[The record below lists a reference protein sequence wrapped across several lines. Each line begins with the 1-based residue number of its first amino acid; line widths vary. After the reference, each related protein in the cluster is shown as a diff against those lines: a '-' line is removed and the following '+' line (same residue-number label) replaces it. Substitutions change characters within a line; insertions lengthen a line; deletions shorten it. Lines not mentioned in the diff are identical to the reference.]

1 LIGPVIMLVVVP
13 AVQTFFLG
21 RDRPAS
27 PPPAPANAAPPF
39 E

>member
-1 LIGPVIMLVVVP
+1 VVP

-21 RDRPAS
+21 RDRPA
-27 PPPAPANAAPPF
+27 APAVEAPPT

>member
-1 LIGPVIMLVVVP
+1 VIMLVVVP

-21 RDRPAS
+21 RDRPA
-27 PPPAPANAAPPF
+27 PAVAAPPT